1 MSQLSL
7 SGVSKHHGEQV
18 ALDSVNLSFTP
29 GQITAVIGRSGC
41 GKSSLLKMCNG
52 LSRPDIG
59 EVRLFNHTLDYTDLP
74 RIRRRIGYAVQGTGL
89 FPHLSVKDNICL
101 LARLEQWPDSDIE
114 QRLSQL
120 LELTHLEEK
129 QLGKFPHQLSGGQ
142 QQRVGLCRAM
152 MLSPELLL
160 LDEPFAAI
168 DPLTRMDIQE
178 QLLLMHRAEP
188 VTTLLVTHDMHEALL
203 LAEEVVVMDRGKI
216 VARESKSALLER
228 HAGEDPNRLLLS
240 LMSGTDS

>member
-7 SGVSKHHGEQV
+7 NDVSKTHGKQV
-18 ALDSVNLSFTP
+18 ALNRVNLEFASN
-29 GQITAVIGRSGC
+29 QLTAVIGRSGC

-52 LSRPDIG
+52 LSRPDSG
-59 EVRLFNHTLDYTDLP
+59 EVRLFGQSIDYADLP
-74 RIRRRIGYAVQGTGL
+74 RVRRRIGYAVQGTGL

-101 LARLEQWPDSDIE
+101 LARLEEWSESDVE
-114 QRLSQL
+114 RRLAQL
-120 LELTHLEEK
+120 LNLTQLEAG
-129 QLGKFPHQLSGGQ
+129 QLEKFPHQLSGGQ

-152 MLSPELLL
+152 MLGPELLL

-178 QLLLMHRAEP
+178 QLLLIHQAEP

-203 LAEEVVVMDRGKI
+203 LADEIVVMDSGAI
-216 VARESKSALLER
+216 VAQENKNDLLER
-228 HAGEDPNRLLLS
+228 HAGEEPNRLLLA
-240 LMSGTDS
+240 LMSGTS